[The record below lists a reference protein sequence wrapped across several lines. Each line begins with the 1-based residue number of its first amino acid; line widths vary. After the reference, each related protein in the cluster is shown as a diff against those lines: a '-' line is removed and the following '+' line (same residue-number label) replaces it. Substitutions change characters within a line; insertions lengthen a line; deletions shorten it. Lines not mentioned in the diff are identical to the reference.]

1 MRTCVRG
8 IIVTSLS
15 VLGALSACVS
25 PTLDDPAPTQQ
36 ATTPTDTTKKS
47 SSDSTPSKKT
57 PPPDTSKKPS
67 TPPPPAPP
75 APTATAALGT
85 PAQIVKGWG
94 MYPTGNG
101 GLYGQTQIAD
111 AIYASG
117 ITFTRVAF
125 APQLYVSGSTVNDIV
140 LDQTQLVILIQS
152 IQQAES
158 YGVNSYIASVWSPPA
173 SMKTN
178 DALAGGSL
186 DSTAESAYVAYL
198 TKIVMALGQS
208 GVGLPSAVSI
218 QNEPEFTA
226 TYSSAVYPVAQWQ
239 RVIVAARASFNANGL
254 SGVTLF
260 GPETGE
266 FQGPIW
272 FNPTTLTPGYFNG
285 AGFPALA
292 NSSLN
297 NAVGAYALH
306 AYGECAIQQ
315 VEAGMQAYPKDAWMT
330 EFSAPNGT
338 TETDWMIDTYR
349 ALAAHLVVLP
359 FNYWAWW
366 NGWASSS
373 GPPDDGSLLGG
384 TSTPIYSKRYWALKQ
399 LWTTV
404 RPGWQVVPM
413 TTTDPTLQVGMGS
426 QNPCTVRVDLLA
438 FVSPNGTT
446 AAVLMTNTT
455 TANKLLAVSGLP
467 GTTVQAYESD
477 VNNDMVPQP
486 VVAITNRTANIPLP
500 PNSAVLAVAH

>member
-1 MRTCVRG
+1 MRPCVRG
-8 IIVTSLS
+8 LIVASMG
-15 VLGALSACVS
+15 VLVALSACVS
-25 PTLDDPAPTQQ
+25 GTEDDPAPTQP
-36 ATTPTDTTKKS
+36 ATPSDTTKKTTP
-47 SSDSTPSKKT
+47 DSVPKKT
-57 PPPDTSKKPS
+57 PPPDTTKKPS

-75 APTATAALGT
+75 SPTATAALGT
-85 PAQIVKGWG
+85 PAQTVKGWG
-94 MYPTGNG
+94 MYPAGNG
-101 GLYGQTQIAD
+101 GLYGQTQLAD

-125 APQLYVSGSTVNDIV
+125 SPELYVSGSTVSDIV

-186 DSTAESAYVAYL
+186 DSTAESAYVAFL
-198 TKIVMALGQS
+198 TKVVTTLGQS
-208 GVGLPSAVSI
+208 GVGLPAAVSI
-218 QNEPEFTA
+218 QNEPEA
-226 TYSSAVYPVAQWQ
+226 SETYSSAVYPVAQWQ
-239 RVIVAARASFNANGL
+239 RVIVATRASFNANGL
-254 SGVTLF
+254 GGVTLF

-266 FQGPIW
+266 FTGTIW
-272 FNPTTLTPGYFNG
+272 FNPSTLTPGYFG
-285 AGFPALA
+285 GDGYPALA
-292 NSSLN
+292 NASLN
-297 NAVGAYALH
+297 SAVGAYALH
-306 AYGECAIQQ
+306 SYGECEIQGN
-315 VEAGMQAYPKDAWMT
+315 EAGMQTYLKDAWMT
-330 EFSAPNGT
+330 EFSAPLGT

-349 ALAAHLVVLP
+349 ALAAHFVVLP

-366 NGWASSS
+366 NGWASTS
-373 GPPDDGSLLGG
+373 GPPNNGSLLGG
-384 TSTPIYSKRYWALKQ
+384 TSSPIYSKRYWALKQ

-404 RPGWQVVPM
+404 RPGWSVVPM
-413 TTTDPTLQVGMGS
+413 TTTDPNLQVGMGS

-438 FVSPNGTT
+438 FVSPNGST

-467 GTTVQAYESD
+467 GTTVQPYESD

-486 VVAITNRTANIPLP
+486 VVTITKGTANIQLP
-500 PNSAVLAVAH
+500 PGSAVLAVAH